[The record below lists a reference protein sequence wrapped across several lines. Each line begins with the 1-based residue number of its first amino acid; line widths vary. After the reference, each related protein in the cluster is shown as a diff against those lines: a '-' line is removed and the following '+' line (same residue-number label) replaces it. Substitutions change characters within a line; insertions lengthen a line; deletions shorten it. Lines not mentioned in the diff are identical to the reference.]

1 VIHPAYI
8 PSPAHNGFYIGPLF
22 VHAYGLAYVLAV
34 AAAIFVTRWRWRRVG
49 GDPDICYEAAAW
61 GFPAGLIGGR
71 IYFLITTPSQIPPH
85 WWGPFAIWKGGLG
98 IWGGILCGVL
108 GGLYII
114 RKRLTHGDVLRFMD
128 AVAPALL
135 VAQSVGRIGNY
146 FNQELFGKPSTLPW
160 ALKIS
165 PEHRPAGYEH
175 VATFQPTFL
184 YEIIWNLGLAGF
196 LIWLGNHRRIKPPGL
211 MALYVAGYSAFRLF
225 EENLRID
232 YSVHVLG
239 MRLNF
244 WIALLVCLAG
254 LAWFVWIQKR
264 GKTEPLPLDGPKT
277 DARQFVSRR
286 STGYRKPP
294 APRYGKKSP
303 APPPGKKPAGSSE
316 KQPRSTS
323 RR

>member
-1 VIHPAYI
+1 MIYPAFI
-8 PSPAHNGFYIGPLF
+8 PSPSDNGFYIGPLF
-22 VHAYGLAYVLAV
+22 IHVYGLAYVFAV
-34 AAAIFVTRWRWRRVG
+34 AAAIFVTRWRWRKVG
-49 GDPDICYEAAAW
+49 GDPDIAYEAAAW

-108 GGLYII
+108 GGLYIV

-128 AVAPALL
+128 AAAPGLL
-135 VAQSVGRIGNY
+135 VAQAIGRIGNY

-160 ALKIS
+160 ALKID
-165 PEHRPAGYEH
+165 PAHRPPHYTH
-175 VATFQPTFL
+175 FATFQPTFL

-196 LIWLGNHRRIKPPGL
+196 LIWLGSHRKIKPPGL
-211 MALYVAGYSAFRLF
+211 LALYVAGYSAFRLF

-232 YSVHVLG
+232 YSVHILG
-239 MRLNF
+239 ERLNF

-254 LAWFVWIQKR
+254 LAWFFWIQR
-264 GKTEPLPLDGPKT
+264 NGKTEPLPLDGPKT
-277 DARQFVSRR
+277 DAREFVRR
-286 STGYRKPP
+286 KPLGPYRKPP
-294 APRYGKKSP
+294 SPTYGKKS
-303 APPPGKKPAGSSE
+303 
-316 KQPRSTS
+316 RSTT

>member
-1 VIHPAYI
+1 MIYPAFI
-8 PSPAHNGFYIGPLF
+8 PSPPHNGFYLGPLF
-22 VHAYGLAYVLAV
+22 IHAYGLAYVFAV

-49 GDPDICYEAAAW
+49 GDPDIAYEAAAW

-108 GGLYII
+108 GGLYIV

-128 AVAPALL
+128 AAAPGLL
-135 VAQSVGRIGNY
+135 VAQAIGRIGNY

-160 ALKIS
+160 ALKID
-165 PEHRPAGYEH
+165 PDHRPPGYEH
-175 VATFQPTFL
+175 FATFQPTFL

-211 MALYVAGYSAFRLF
+211 LALYVAGYSAFRLF

-254 LAWFVWIQKR
+254 LAWFVWIQR
-264 GKTEPLPLDGPKT
+264 NGKTEPLPLDGPKT
-277 DARQFVSRR
+277 DARQFLPRK

-294 APRYGKKSP
+294 ASTYGKKS
-303 APPPGKKPAGSSE
+303 
-316 KQPRSTS
+316 RSTS